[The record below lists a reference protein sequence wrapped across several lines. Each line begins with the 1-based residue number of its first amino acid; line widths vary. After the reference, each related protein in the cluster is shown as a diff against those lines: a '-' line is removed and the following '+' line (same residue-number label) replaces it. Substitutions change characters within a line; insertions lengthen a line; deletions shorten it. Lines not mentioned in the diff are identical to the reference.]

1 MSQQPMSDPRGLP
14 PRLRKF
20 IGTVALLLLVIIW
33 ALAAMALAQGRV
45 TTLPGYAQFF
55 AYVFLGIGWVF
66 PAGWIIRWMM
76 KFDRR
81 PETL

>member
-1 MSQQPMSDPRGLP
+1 MP

-20 IGTVALLLLVIIW
+20 IGTVAMLALVIVW

-55 AYVFLGIGWVF
+55 AYVFLGIGWVI
-66 PAGWIIRWMM
+66 PAAFIIRWMQ
-76 KFDRR
+76 KYDRR